1 MSSGSMAEILMAAI
15 RFVMMVIVNRSF
27 LRYLAMA
34 AYVFVF
40 VVFTMQPFS
49 SHAQAAENANRS
61 PEQVVSQLE
70 ERLKL
75 TDEQETKI
83 RPIIEES
90 LKKRRELLNSGAPKS
105 DLQQLQWATD
115 MQIGK
120 ILTEEQMKEYEKL
133 REEQDKKADRYGTQK
148 KAAVAATA
156 DFDDTYMLDETSLK
170 IRGANPPYQKTAVRI
185 LEEDVR
191 DPRFTSTIYLLR
203 TRSNFTHAN
212 YK

>member
-1 MSSGSMAEILMAAI
+1 
-15 RFVMMVIVNRSF
+15 
-27 LRYLAMA
+27 MA
-34 AYVFVF
+34 AYFFVF

-49 SHAQAAENANRS
+49 SHAQSGPNAGRS

-75 TDEQETKI
+75 TDEQETKL

-90 LKKRRELLNSGAPKS
+90 LKKRSELLNSGAPKS

-148 KAAVAATA
+148 KGR
-156 DFDDTYMLDETSLK
+156 
-170 IRGANPPYQKTAVRI
+170 RGGNRG
-185 LEEDVR
+185 
-191 DPRFTSTIYLLR
+191 F
-203 TRSNFTHAN
+203 
-212 YK
+212 